1 MKQTNIIQRLCLFLL
16 LMVSAMG
23 AWAEKSVLFN
33 STESGKSKTVTT
45 LTKSPVTIKF
55 DNCKTSGAG
64 NIYELVKG
72 TGLTISV
79 TSGYRIREIVL
90 EDTEGGHDYDN
101 GGLDRIGSYSDA
113 SYSMAFVKNSGSQPD
128 NNNIQFRNYD
138 APAQS
143 FRIVG
148 HNMSNKGQLKI
159 RRITVVYVSE
169 GNIRFAI
176 PSKTIHVGEEW
187 RFAYGSITASTS
199 GFTNSEITHSV
210 GNNEIATCK
219 SINGGSTCAVQG
231 MKVGETTLNVKAG
244 PSSNATAAYASIPL
258 YVVRNDLSLTPSYTS
273 KTIKAW
279 ETLDIAYPMNRPN
292 DYNPTLNDA
301 GVSVV
306 SSDESVVKYDTSLK
320 KLVFGGTGYDKT
332 ADVTVTFPQTDKYN
346 EVSYTFQ
353 VTVDN
358 EMHIASKDDW
368 QTFANQVKAGNTS
381 INATMTADVDLQ
393 TDVIE
398 VGKVYPFTGTFDGD
412 GHTLSLNWNIISKDE
427 AAPFLKTSGGATIKN
442 LHTKGKITTVALG
455 TSGLIDRVVGKTTIS
470 GCISEVD
477 ITSSYADGPCG
488 ASGLVFLN
496 KSKKGDMTITD
507 CIVKGTFNGTTE
519 LGSKGM
525 SGFVYNHEFGYTISN
540 SLYLGSNNGGDW
552 SDTFAKD
559 ATITNCYYLN
569 PCGRVQG
576 TQVTADQLKSGE
588 VAYLLQGDRTE
599 QFWGQMLGTE
609 DEPQFTAD
617 AAKHIYKVDF
627 TYNDKVV
634 ATRYANTGKGINGTM
649 PTLQEILGDSYDANH
664 YYSGL
669 TFADG
674 FTASTAVTADK
685 TVAVTLTD
693 NGYFEIATADDWKAF
708 CDLVNGGQITVDAK
722 LTKDIDL
729 GSNVWMI
736 GNSRNPYSGTFDGD
750 GHTLSLNW
758 NISNTEA
765 APFRNTS
772 GGTTIK
778 NLHIKGQITTND
790 NGTSGL
796 IARVMGKTTISR
808 CISEVDITSSYA
820 DGTCGASGLVSLNS
834 QAGDLT
840 ITDCIVKGTF
850 NATTERGCR
859 GMGGFVYDQEAVCT
873 INNSLYLGSNNGGDW
888 SKTFANATITNCY
901 YLNPCGT
908 AQGTQ
913 VTADQLKSGEV
924 AHLLQGDRTDQFWG
938 QMLGTEDEPQ
948 PTADAAKHVY
958 KVDFT
963 YNDKVVAT
971 RYANTGKG
979 INGTM
984 PTLQEILGDSYD
996 ANHYYSGLTFADGFT
1011 ASTAVT
1017 ADKTVAVT
1025 LTDNGYFEIAT
1036 ADDWKAFCDLVN
1048 GGQITVD
1055 AKLTKDIDLGSNVWM
1070 IGNSRNPYSGTFDG
1084 DGHTLSLNW
1093 NISNTEA
1100 APFRNTSGGT
1110 TIKNLHIK
1118 GQITTNDNGTSG
1130 LIARVM
1136 GKTTISRCIS
1146 EVDIT
1151 SSYAIGGCNMSGLV
1165 SLNQNKKGDLTITDC
1180 IVKGTFN
1187 GTTELGSW
1195 GMSGFVYNQEA
1206 VCTISNSLY
1215 LGSNNGGVWS
1225 RTFAQDA
1232 TITNCYY
1239 LNPCGTAQGTQVTE
1253 KQLKNGYVTK
1263 LLQADRTDACYWA
1276 QQLGEMPS
1284 LYSEADKGKDNYVYY
1299 DTENSKWACG
1309 CYKFSESSEQ
1319 SIGIDFTA
1327 TQMEDD
1333 RNFPYPSSHGYTW
1346 CLPFEQPIQGFSAYT
1361 LSGCDGSTLRFKEV
1375 TGKLEAYRPYYIV
1388 LSGLTTRGGNDIEV
1402 KAFNTDALTSAIGDY
1417 CFVGTV
1423 DGMDNAEAA
1432 AAGAYI
1438 LQSDGLFHKVT
1449 KDNTAAVIPPYR
1461 AYIMSS
1467 DNQASGAKQ
1476 LSISLGGETTG
1487 IRAIETTD
1495 QDGTVRY
1502 YDLQGRYIGT
1512 TLDGQPKGIYIKN
1525 GKKTLKK

>member
-1 MKQTNIIQRLCLFLL
+1 M
-16 LMVSAMG
+16 
-23 AWAEKSVLFN
+23 
-33 STESGKSKTVTT
+33 
-45 LTKSPVTIKF
+45 
-55 DNCKTSGAG
+55 
-64 NIYELVKG
+64 
-72 TGLTISV
+72 
-79 TSGYRIREIVL
+79 
-90 EDTEGGHDYDN
+90 
-101 GGLDRIGSYSDA
+101 
-113 SYSMAFVKNSGSQPD
+113 
-128 NNNIQFRNYD
+128 
-138 APAQS
+138 
-143 FRIVG
+143 
-148 HNMSNKGQLKI
+148 
-159 RRITVVYVSE
+159 
-169 GNIRFAI
+169 
-176 PSKTIHVGEEW
+176 
-187 RFAYGSITASTS
+187 
-199 GFTNSEITHSV
+199 
-210 GNNEIATCK
+210 
-219 SINGGSTCAVQG
+219 QG

-442 LHTKGKITTVALG
+442 LHTKGKITTDALG

-525 SGFVYNHEFGYTISN
+525 SGFVYNQEFGYTISN

-588 VAYLLQGDRTE
+588 VAHLLQGDRTE

-634 ATRYANTGKGINGTM
+634 ATRYANTGKGINGTI
-649 PTLQEILGDSYDANH
+649 PAWQDILGDSFDAHH
-664 YYSGL
+664 YYTL
-669 TFADG
+669 AFADG

-850 NATTERGCR
+850 NATTEKGST
-859 GMGGFVYDQEAVCT
+859 GMGGFVSY
-873 INNSLYLGSNNGGDW
+873 NN
-888 SKTFANATITNCY
+888 
-901 YLNPCGT
+901 
-908 AQGTQ
+908 
-913 VTADQLKSGEV
+913 EV
-924 AHLLQGDRTDQFWG
+924 
-938 QMLGTEDEPQ
+938 
-948 PTADAAKHVY
+948 
-958 KVDFT
+958 
-963 YNDKVVAT
+963 
-971 RYANTGKG
+971 
-979 INGTM
+979 
-984 PTLQEILGDSYD
+984 
-996 ANHYYSGLTFADGFT
+996 
-1011 ASTAVT
+1011 
-1017 ADKTVAVT
+1017 
-1025 LTDNGYFEIAT
+1025 
-1036 ADDWKAFCDLVN
+1036 
-1048 GGQITVD
+1048 
-1055 AKLTKDIDLGSNVWM
+1055 
-1070 IGNSRNPYSGTFDG
+1070 
-1084 DGHTLSLNW
+1084 
-1093 NISNTEA
+1093 
-1100 APFRNTSGGT
+1100 
-1110 TIKNLHIK
+1110 
-1118 GQITTNDNGTSG
+1118 
-1130 LIARVM
+1130 
-1136 GKTTISRCIS
+1136 
-1146 EVDIT
+1146 
-1151 SSYAIGGCNMSGLV
+1151 
-1165 SLNQNKKGDLTITDC
+1165 
-1180 IVKGTFN
+1180 
-1187 GTTELGSW
+1187 
-1195 GMSGFVYNQEA
+1195 

-1215 LGSNNGGVWS
+1215 LGSNNGGIWS
-1225 RTFAQDA
+1225 YTFANNA
-1232 TITNCYY
+1232 TINNCYY
-1239 LNPCGTAQGTQVTE
+1239 LNPCGKAQGTQVTE

-1284 LYSEADKGKDNYVYY
+1284 LFNGNTWAVNRIYY
-1299 DTENSKWACG
+1299 DTIDQRWECNELNTSDYLSVGMDFYALRTRFNRTIKANKPYTVTLPCEWSNSTDKVYVLSSVNKAKGMASFSQVENNVNGEFHS
-1309 CYKFSESSEQ
+1309 F
-1319 SIGIDFTA
+1319 
-1327 TQMEDD
+1327 
-1333 RNFPYPSSHGYTW
+1333 
-1346 CLPFEQPIQGFSAYT
+1346 
-1361 LSGCDGSTLRFKEV
+1361 
-1375 TGKLEAYRPYYIV
+1375 EAYKPYLVVPTNNLSYIGGSIECLV
-1388 LSGLTTRGGNDIEV
+1388 YAEPDTPVAEDVNGVQWCATYEGLT
-1402 KAFNTDALTSAIGDY
+1402 
-1417 CFVGTV
+1417 
-1423 DGMDNAEAA
+1423 NAEAT

-1449 KDNTAAVIPPYR
+1449 ENTVATIPPYR
-1461 AYIMSS
+1461 AYITLSS

-1476 LSISLGGETTG
+1476 LSISLGGETTD

-1502 YDLQGRYIGT
+1502 YDLQGRYIGN

-1525 GKKTLKK
+1525 GKKFINQ